1 MIKYTEL
8 KETYF
13 KTQQQYEEY
22 IGNLRAS
29 ENMPNDIHM
38 GLKLNGYAVEKHK
51 GGEQP
56 SYTTHVVTMMPQLS
70 IGAPKGE
77 PETN

>member
-1 MIKYTEL
+1 MIKYTEI

-22 IGNLRAS
+22 IGALRAS
-29 ENMPNDIHM
+29 ENMPQDIHM
-38 GLKLNGYAVEKHK
+38 GLKLNGFAVEKHK
-51 GGEQP
+51 RGETP

-70 IGAPKGE
+70 IGVQKSEQAD
-77 PETN
+77 